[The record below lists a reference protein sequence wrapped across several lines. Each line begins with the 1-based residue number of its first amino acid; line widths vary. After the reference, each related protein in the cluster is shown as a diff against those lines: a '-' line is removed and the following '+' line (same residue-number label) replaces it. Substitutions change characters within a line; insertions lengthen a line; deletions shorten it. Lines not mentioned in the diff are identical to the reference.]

1 MAICLYIVEKEMKFS
16 KVTISVLLALGV
28 SPLANAA
35 DLLDIYHA
43 AQSQDA
49 VFASARASQ
58 QAGQEK
64 LTQGRALMLPSVNL
78 NANSTYNDSTTAYT
92 TTNPKQQAYVDGLG
106 INGVPMRYN
115 THGYGATLVQP
126 LFREQN
132 WAMYSESQLQ
142 VAISEAQF
150 KLAEQDVILRSA
162 QTYFDVLIAQD
173 TVQLTAAQKTAI
185 AQQLEQAKRNFEVG
199 TATITDTYEAQA
211 RYDLIVSQE
220 LAAANNLEIKRRT
233 LQQLVNGEVSD
244 LNVLGKAFKMEN
256 PEPNDVQ
263 KWVADAQLGNYQ
275 VIQAQAAYEL
285 ADQEVARNRGGHLP
299 TVDLVATYNKNYAT
313 DGMFGPTDTR
323 TSTIGV
329 QLNLPLFQGGSTQ
342 SKWREAD
349 ANREKAKQ
357 DLENAKRNV
366 ELQTRQAYLG
376 VVNGIAQ
383 VQALQQALKSS
394 ESLLQ
399 ASKLGQEVGVRTS
412 LDVLNAQQQ
421 MYATRR
427 DLYQAQYNYLVS
439 QLRLKAAAGNLDEA
453 DLGNVNLAL
462 H

>member
-1 MAICLYIVEKEMKFS
+1 MTLSRTTLFVCMAVG
-16 KVTISVLLALGV
+16 ISPMAG
-28 SPLANAA
+28 AT

-49 VFASARASQ
+49 VFASARAAQ

-64 LTQGRALMLPSVNL
+64 LTQGRSLLLPSFNL
-78 NANSTYNDSTTAYT
+78 NANDTYNDVTSTYAH
-92 TTNPKQQAYVDGLG
+92 P
-106 INGVPMRYN
+106 VPNLLVNNNAKYN

-132 WAMYSESQLQ
+132 WAAYNESELQ

-173 TVQLTAAQKTAI
+173 TVQLNAAQKTSI
-185 AQQLEQAKRNFEVG
+185 SQQLEQAKRNFEVG

-220 LAAANNLEIKRRT
+220 LASANNLEIKRRT
-233 LQQLVNGEVSD
+233 LQQLVNADVSD
-244 LNVLGKAFKMEN
+244 LNVLGKAFAMDN
-256 PEPNDVQ
+256 PVPADAQ
-263 KWVADAQLGNYQ
+263 KWVDDAQHGNYQ
-275 VIQAQAAYEL
+275 IMQAQAAYQL
-285 ADQEVARNRGGHLP
+285 AEQEVARNRGGHLP
-299 TVDLVATYNKNYAT
+299 TIDLVATSGRSVSGGGTLGASDVHSN
-313 DGMFGPTDTR
+313 
-323 TSTIGV
+323 TIGV
-329 QLNLPLFQGGSTQ
+329 QLNLPLFQGGAIQ
-342 SKWREAD
+342 SKWREAE

-357 DLENAKRNV
+357 DLENTRRNV

-376 VVNGIAQ
+376 VASGIAQ

-394 ESLLQ
+394 ESLLD
-399 ASKLGQEVGVRTS
+399 ASKLGQQVGVRTS

-421 MYATRR
+421 LYSTRR

-439 QLRLKAAAGNLDEA
+439 QLRLKAAAGDA
-453 DLGNVNLAL
+453 G
-462 H
+462 

>member
-1 MAICLYIVEKEMKFS
+1 MKLSKMAL
-16 KVTISVLLALGV
+16 SVLLALGA
-28 SPLANAA
+28 SPLAGAA

-49 VFASARASQ
+49 VFASARAAQ

-64 LTQGRALMLPSVNL
+64 LTQGRSLLLPSVNL
-78 NANSTYNDSTTAYT
+78 NAN
-92 TTNPKQQAYVDGLG
+92 TTNNHVTANYQNNPSLSGTT
-106 INGVPMRYN
+106 NYN

-132 WAMYSESQLQ
+132 WAAYNESELQ

-173 TVQLTAAQKTAI
+173 TVQLNAAQKTAI
-185 AQQLEQAKRNFEVG
+185 SQQLEQAKRNFEVG

-211 RYDLIVSQE
+211 RYDLIVAQE
-220 LAAANNLEIKRRT
+220 LASANNLEIKRRT
-233 LQQLVNGEVSD
+233 LQQLVNADISD
-244 LNVLGKAFKMEN
+244 LNVLGKAFAMET
-256 PEPNDVQ
+256 PAPADVQ
-263 KWVADAQLGNYQ
+263 KWVDDARHGNYQ
-275 VIQAQAAYEL
+275 IMQAQAAYQL
-285 ADQEVARNRGGHLP
+285 AEQEVARNRGGHLP
-299 TVDLVATYNKNYAT
+299 TVDLVATTGKNYAT
-313 DGMFGPTDTR
+313 GGMPYGAYDMR
-323 TSTIGV
+323 TTTVGV
-329 QLNLPLFQGGSTQ
+329 QLNLPLFQGGATQ
-342 SKWREAD
+342 SKWREAE

-357 DLENAKRNV
+357 DLENTRRNV

-376 VVNGIAQ
+376 VASGIAQ

-394 ESLLQ
+394 ESLLE
-399 ASKLGQEVGVRTS
+399 ASKLGQQVGVRTS

-421 MYATRR
+421 LYSTRR

-439 QLRLKAAAGNLDEA
+439 QLRLKAAAGTLDEA
-453 DLGNVNLAL
+453 DLGRVNMAL

>member
-1 MAICLYIVEKEMKFS
+1 M
-16 KVTISVLLALGV
+16 LALGIQA
-28 SPLANAA
+28 SAHAA

-49 VFASARASQ
+49 VFASARAAHD
-58 QAGQEK
+58 AGQEK

-78 NANSTYNDSTTAYT
+78 NANTTKNNVETTYAT
-92 TTNPKQQAYVDGLG
+92 
-106 INGVPMRYN
+106 PMPPLLNSGTLNYN
-115 THGYGATLVQP
+115 THGYGVSLVQP

-132 WAMYSESQLQ
+132 WAAYNESQLQ
-142 VAISEAQF
+142 VAITEAQF

-173 TVQLTAAQKTAI
+173 TVSLAAAQKTAI
-185 AQQLEQAKRNFEVG
+185 SQQLEQAKRNFEVG
-199 TATITDTYEAQA
+199 TSTITDTYEAQA
-211 RYDLIVSQE
+211 RYDLIVAQE
-220 LAAANNLEIKRRT
+220 LAAADNLEIKRRT
-233 LQQLVNGEVSD
+233 LQQLTNGNVSD
-244 LNVLGKAFKMEN
+244 LNALGPAFKLDN
-256 PEPNDVQ
+256 PTPADVQ
-263 KWVADAQLGNYQ
+263 KWVDDAQHNNYQ
-275 VIQAQAAYEL
+275 VMQAQAAYEL
-285 ADQEVARNRGGHLP
+285 ADKEVDRNRGGHLP
-299 TVDLVATYNKNYAT
+299 TVDLVANYGKNVAT
-313 DGMFGPTDTR
+313 GGMFGGTDTR
-323 TSTIGV
+323 TTTVGV
-329 QLNLPLFQGGSTQ
+329 QLNLPLFQGGATQ

-357 DLENAKRNV
+357 DLENARRNI

-394 ESLLQ
+394 ESLLD
-399 ASKLGQEVGVRTS
+399 ASKLGQQVGVRTS

-421 MYATRR
+421 LYSTRK

-439 QLRLKAAAGNLDEA
+439 HLKLKAAAGSLSEA
-453 DLGNVNLAL
+453 DLGMVNLAL

>member
-1 MAICLYIVEKEMKFS
+1 MNLSKMAVG
-16 KVTISVLLALGV
+16 VLLALGV
-28 SPLANAA
+28 SPLASAA
-35 DLLDIYHA
+35 DLLDIYRA
-43 AQSQDA
+43 AQSHDA
-49 VFASARASQ
+49 VFASARAAQ

-64 LTQGRALMLPSVNL
+64 LTQGRALLLPSVNL
-78 NANSTYNDSTTAYT
+78 TANTTKNDLDATFYDPRFS
-92 TTNPKQQAYVDGLG
+92 DGSG
-106 INGVPMRYN
+106 NYKYYSHGHGV
-115 THGYGATLVQP
+115 TLVQP

-132 WAMYSESQLQ
+132 WAAYNEAELQ
-142 VAISEAQF
+142 VMISEAQF
-150 KLAEQDVILRSA
+150 KLAEQDIIQRSA

-173 TVQLTAAQKTAI
+173 TVHLTAAQKTAI

-220 LAAANNLEIKRRT
+220 LAAASNLEIKRRT
-233 LQQLVNGEVSD
+233 LQQLINGDFEA
-244 LNVLGKAFKMEN
+244 LNVLGSAFKLET
-256 PEPNDVQ
+256 PDPADAQ
-263 KWVADAQLGNYQ
+263 KWIADAQLGNYQ
-275 VIQAQAAYEL
+275 IAMAQAAYEL
-285 ADQEVARNRGGHLP
+285 SEQEVARNRGGHLP
-299 TVDLVATYNKNYAT
+299 TIDLVANYNKSIAYGGLN
-313 DGMFGPTDTR
+313 GHNEMR
-323 TSTIGV
+323 STSVGV
-329 QLNLPLFQGGSTQ
+329 QLNLPLFQGGATQ

-357 DLENAKRNV
+357 DLENARRNV

-439 QLRLKAAAGNLDEA
+439 QLSLKAAVGGLAEV
-453 DLGNVNLAL
+453 DLGRVNQAL

>member
-1 MAICLYIVEKEMKFS
+1 MEKDMKLS
-16 KVTISVLLALGV
+16 KVAMSVMLAL
-28 SPLANAA
+28 ATQTQAA

-49 VFASARASQ
+49 VFASARAAQ

-64 LTQGRALMLPSVNL
+64 LTQGRSLLLPSVNL
-78 NANSTYNDSTTAYT
+78 NAN
-92 TTNPKQQAYVDGLG
+92 TTNNRVTANYQNNPGLSG
-106 INGVPMRYN
+106 TTNYN
-115 THGYGATLVQP
+115 THGYGVTLTQP

-132 WAMYSESQLQ
+132 WAAYNQSELQ
-142 VAISEAQF
+142 VVISEAQF

-173 TVQLTAAQKTAI
+173 TVQLNAAQKTAI
-185 AQQLEQAKRNFEVG
+185 SQQLEQAKRNFEVG

-211 RYDLIVSQE
+211 RYDLIVAQE
-220 LAAANNLEIKRRT
+220 VAAANNLEIKRRT
-233 LQQLVNGEVSD
+233 LQQLVNADVSD

-256 PEPNDVQ
+256 PEPADVQ
-263 KWVADAQLGNYQ
+263 KWVDAARQGNFQ
-275 VIQAQAAYEL
+275 IAMAQAAYEL
-285 ADQEVARNRGGHLP
+285 SEQEVARNRGGHLP
-299 TVDLVATYNKNYAT
+299 TLDLVATTGKNYAT
-313 DGMFGPTDTR
+313 GGMNGANDIR
-323 TSTIGV
+323 STTVGV
-329 QLNLPLFQGGSTQ
+329 QLNMPLFQGGATQ

-357 DLENAKRNV
+357 DLENTRRNV

-376 VVNGIAQ
+376 VASGIAQ

-394 ESLLQ
+394 ESLLE
-399 ASKLGQEVGVRTS
+399 ASTLGQQVGVRTS

-421 MYATRR
+421 LYSTRR

-439 QLRLKAAAGNLDEA
+439 QLRLKAAVGSLGEE
-453 DLGNVNLAL
+453 DLGRVNMAL

>member
-1 MAICLYIVEKEMKFS
+1 MEQAMKLSRMAL
-16 KVTISVLLALGV
+16 SVLLALGA
-28 SPLANAA
+28 SPLAGAA

-49 VFASARASQ
+49 VFASARAAQ

-64 LTQGRALMLPSVNL
+64 LTQGRSLLLPSVNL
-78 NANSTYNDSTTAYT
+78 NAN
-92 TTNPKQQAYVDGLG
+92 TTNNHVTANYQNNPGLSG
-106 INGVPMRYN
+106 TTNYN

-132 WAMYSESQLQ
+132 WAAYNESELQ

-173 TVQLTAAQKTAI
+173 TIQLNATQKTAI
-185 AQQLEQAKRNFEVG
+185 SQQLEQAKRNFEVG

-233 LQQLVNGEVSD
+233 LQQLVNADVSD
-244 LNVLGKAFKMEN
+244 LNVLGKAFAMDN
-256 PEPNDVQ
+256 PAPADVQ
-263 KWVADAQLGNYQ
+263 KWVDDARRGNYQ
-275 VIQAQAAYEL
+275 IAQAQAAYEL
-285 ADQEVARNRGGHLP
+285 AEREVDRNRGGHLP
-299 TVDLVATYNKNYAT
+299 TVDLVATTGKNYAT
-313 DGMFGPTDTR
+313 GGMPYGAYDMR
-323 TSTIGV
+323 TTTVGV
-329 QLNLPLFQGGSTQ
+329 QLNLPLFQSGATQ
-342 SKWREAD
+342 SKWREAE

-357 DLENAKRNV
+357 DLENTRRNV

-376 VVNGIAQ
+376 VASGIAQ

-394 ESLLQ
+394 ESLLE
-399 ASKLGQEVGVRTS
+399 ASKLGQQVGVRTS

-421 MYATRR
+421 LYSTRR

-439 QLRLKAAAGNLDEA
+439 QLRLKAAVGTLDEA
-453 DLGNVNLAL
+453 DLGRVNQAL

>member
-1 MAICLYIVEKEMKFS
+1 MEQAMKLSKMALSI
-16 KVTISVLLALGV
+16 LLALGA
-28 SPLANAA
+28 SPVAGAA

-64 LTQGRALMLPSVNL
+64 LTQGRSLLLPSVNL
-78 NANSTYNDSTTAYT
+78 NANTTNNHITANYNDHPEFSG
-92 TTNPKQQAYVDGLG
+92 TTN
-106 INGVPMRYN
+106 YN

-132 WAMYSESQLQ
+132 WAAYNESELQ

-150 KLAEQDVILRSA
+150 KLVEQDVILRSA

-173 TVQLTAAQKTAI
+173 TVQLNAAQKTAI
-185 AQQLEQAKRNFEVG
+185 SQQLEQAKRNFEVG

-211 RYDLIVSQE
+211 RYDLIVAQE
-220 LAAANNLEIKRRT
+220 LASANNLEIKRRT
-233 LQQLVNGEVSD
+233 LQQLVNADVSD
-244 LNVLGKAFKMEN
+244 LNVLGKAFAMEN
-256 PEPNDVQ
+256 PAPADVQ
-263 KWVADAQLGNYQ
+263 KWVDDARRGNYQ
-275 VIQAQAAYEL
+275 IMQAQAAYQL
-285 ADQEVARNRGGHLP
+285 AEQEVARNRGGHLP
-299 TVDLVATYNKNYAT
+299 TVDLVATTGKNYAT
-313 DGMFGPTDTR
+313 GGMPYGAYDMR
-323 TSTIGV
+323 TTTVGV
-329 QLNLPLFQGGSTQ
+329 QLNLPLFQGGATQ
-342 SKWREAD
+342 SKWREAE

-357 DLENAKRNV
+357 DLENTRRNV

-376 VVNGIAQ
+376 VASGIAQ

-394 ESLLQ
+394 ESLLD
-399 ASKLGQEVGVRTS
+399 ASKLGQQVGVRTS

-421 MYATRR
+421 LYSTRR

-439 QLRLKAAAGNLDEA
+439 QLRLKAAVGTLDEA
-453 DLGNVNLAL
+453 DLGKVNMAL

>member
-1 MAICLYIVEKEMKFS
+1 MKLS
-16 KVTISVLLALGV
+16 KMVLSVLFALAA
-28 SPLANAA
+28 SPLAGAA

-49 VFASARASQ
+49 VFASARAAQ

-64 LTQGRALMLPSVNL
+64 LTQGRSLLLPSVNL
-78 NANSTYNDSTTAYT
+78 NAN
-92 TTNPKQQAYVDGLG
+92 TTNNRVTTNYATPSPFFQSGTS
-106 INGVPMRYN
+106 NYN

-132 WAMYSESQLQ
+132 WAAYTESELQ

-173 TVQLTAAQKTAI
+173 SIQLNGAQKTAI
-185 AQQLEQAKRNFEVG
+185 SQQLEQAKRNFEVG

-211 RYDLIVSQE
+211 RYDLIVAQE

-233 LQQLVNGEVSD
+233 LQQLINADVSD
-244 LNVLGKAFKMEN
+244 LNVLGKAFTMDN
-256 PEPNDVQ
+256 PVPADVQ
-263 KWVADAQLGNYQ
+263 KWVDDARRGNYQ
-275 VIQAQAAYEL
+275 IAMAQAAYEL
-285 ADQEVARNRGGHLP
+285 ADKEVDRNRGGHLP
-299 TVDLVATYNKNYAT
+299 TVDLVATTGKSYAT
-313 DGMFGPTDTR
+313 GGMFGANDTH
-323 TSTIGV
+323 TTTVGV
-329 QLNLPLFQGGSTQ
+329 QLNLPLFQGGAIQ
-342 SKWREAD
+342 SKWREAE

-357 DLENAKRNV
+357 DLENTRRNV

-376 VVNGIAQ
+376 VASGIAQ

-394 ESLLQ
+394 ESLLD
-399 ASKLGQEVGVRTS
+399 ASKLGQQVGVRTS

-421 MYATRR
+421 LFSTRR

-439 QLRLKAAAGNLDEA
+439 QLRLKAAVGTLNED
-453 DLGNVNLAL
+453 DLSRVNLAL